1 MVAQKYSTSTKKFKD
16 PRMDFHQSL
25 PTNGMLESNSSP
37 GWEDIFLCYPIFD
50 NICTHLDPNEIL
62 LLRATTKQ
70 LSPLFESLFKTQWN
84 VNLQL
89 KRFIEDPITFR
100 SKLATYNAL
109 ISGSFALQFFERR
122 FWQESDLDIY
132 VNGSD
137 DSESHDRLD
146 EYLVN
151 SEGYKLQPA
160 KEDEGNDLHA
170 YAGHL
175 SDILE
180 VKTYLKMGLTE
191 EKPLQIQLI
200 LTTDTPW
207 NAIINGFN
215 HTVVVNVIS
224 WNLAYSFFPRSNFI
238 DRTTYELKGTGNLY
252 SIPNGN
258 LENTIAK
265 YEHRGWRWETAMAYG
280 EWRRLRSLKSSSS
293 LNEIE
298 DYSKIWTITLD
309 TDGINDEIPL
319 IECKP
324 SVDKEADRG
333 LDDELR
339 KAETEQAEVE
349 QHIIDELEVFIAELE
364 RDAREHADLD
374 QYLEKAER
382 SEGVEDGWIEFGLCL
397 RGEAKSLVG

>member
-1 MVAQKYSTSTKKFKD
+1 MFAQKYSTSTKKFKD
-16 PRMDFHQSL
+16 PRMHFHQSL
-25 PTNGMLESNSSP
+25 PTNGMLESNSSS

-70 LSPLFESLFKTQWN
+70 LSLL
-84 VNLQL
+84 
-89 KRFIEDPITFR
+89 
-100 SKLATYNAL
+100 
-109 ISGSFALQFFERR
+109 R

-137 DSESHDRLD
+137 DLESHDRLD

-151 SEGYKLQPA
+151 IEGYKLQAA

-224 WNLAYSFFPRSNFI
+224 WNFAYSFFPRSNFI

-298 DYSKIWTITLD
+298 DYSKIWTIILD
-309 TDGINDEIPL
+309 TDGINDEEPL
-319 IECKP
+319 IECQP

-364 RDAREHADLD
+364 RAAKGARGS
-374 QYLEKAER
+374 R
-382 SEGVEDGWIEFGLCL
+382 PIP
-397 RGEAKSLVG
+397 

>member
-1 MVAQKYSTSTKKFKD
+1 M
-16 PRMDFHQSL
+16 P
-25 PTNGMLESNSSP
+25 ESNSSS

-70 LSPLFESLFKTQWN
+70 LSPLFESLFKTQWSIN
-84 VNLQL
+84 RQL
-89 KRFIEDPITFR
+89 KRFVENPIRFR
-100 SKLATYNAL
+100 SKLAAHDAL

-122 FWQESDLDIY
+122 FWQDSDLDIY

-137 DSESHDRLD
+137 ESGSLNRLG

-151 SEGYKLQPA
+151 NEGYKLQAA

-180 VKTYLKMGLTE
+180 VKTYLKINLTE

-200 LTTDTPW
+200 FTTDTPW
-207 NAIINGFN
+207 EAIVIGFN
-215 HTVVVNVIS
+215 HTVVMNVIS

-238 DRTTYELKGTGNLY
+238 DRITYELKGTGNPY

-258 LENTIAK
+258 LEDTIEK
-265 YEHRGWRWETAMAYG
+265 YKRRGWRWERAMAYG

-293 LNEIE
+293 LNEID
-298 DYSKIWTITLD
+298 DYSKIWTIAVD
-309 TDGINDEIPL
+309 TNGINDEERL
-319 IECKP
+319 IGCKP
-324 SVDKEADRG
+324 SVNEEADRVLEDG
-333 LDDELR
+333 LR
-339 KAETEQAEVE
+339 RAETEQAEVE

-364 RDAREHADLD
+364 RAAREHAGLD
-374 QYLEKAER
+374 QYLEEAER
-382 SEGVEDGWIEFGLCL
+382 LGRIENGWIEFGLCL
-397 RGEAKSLVG
+397 EDEAKSLVG